1 MTDRSD
7 QQRISDLER
16 EVSELRGELQGM
28 QSYFEKQEAWHKEQ
42 LAAAHLE
49 RNELRDVIREM
60 RSKPPEERVA
70 TEDNCGLTESE
81 KDRAKSGR
89 IIEAMKELRARIHV
103 DLKTAKSIIDGF
115 LRGNRG

>member
-7 QQRISDLER
+7 AQRINDLER
-16 EVSELRGELQGM
+16 EVEQLRGEIQGM
-28 QSYFEKQEAWHKEQ
+28 QSYFDKQEAWHKEQ

-81 KDRAKSGR
+81 KELARSGR
-89 IIEAMKELRARIHV
+89 IIEAMKELRVRIHV

-115 LRGNRG
+115 LKRGA